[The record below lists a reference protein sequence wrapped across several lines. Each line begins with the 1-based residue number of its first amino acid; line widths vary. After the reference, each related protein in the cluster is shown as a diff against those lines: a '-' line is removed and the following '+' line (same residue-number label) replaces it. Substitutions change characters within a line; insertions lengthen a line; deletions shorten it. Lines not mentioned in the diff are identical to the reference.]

1 MSAILASCWIPTR
14 DEMPPEPPAP
24 ESLTYSLT
32 LPAAPQS
39 PAIAREAACSILRAH
54 GLEDVAPTAELVTT
68 ELTACACRFTP
79 TDEVYLALRYRDD
92 ALRVILYDGHP
103 RHVNTRLATACDSRR
118 RDALATLAE
127 VVRVSQGDWGFGE
140 ARQPGGGT
148 RMWAVLPR
156 AGAGAYRLP
165 PV

>member
-1 MSAILASCWIPTR
+1 MSTFLTSCWIPTR
-14 DEMPPEPPAP
+14 DEARPEPPAP

-39 PAIAREAACSILRAH
+39 PAIARGVACLILRAH
-54 GLEDVAPTAELVTT
+54 GLEDVAPAAELVAA
-68 ELTACACRFTP
+68 ELAACACRFTP

-103 RHVNTRLATACDSRR
+103 RHVNTRLSTACDSRR

-127 VVRVSQGDWGFGE
+127 VVRASQGDWGFGE
-140 ARQPGGGT
+140 VRQPGGGT

-156 AGAGAYRLP
+156 AGAYRLP
-165 PV
+165 G